1 MSVSRTLDLPDLAAT
16 ARLGA
21 RLAAR
26 LAVGDIVCLTGDRG
40 AGKTTLARQIIADL
54 CDVHDAPSPTYTIVQ
69 VYDTTAG
76 APLWH
81 VDLYRIEESGELTEL
96 GLEDAFDGAI
106 TLIEWPD
113 RLGDD
118 LPDDRLEISLAIGPA
133 GVETARQAR
142 ITGLGNWESR
152 IDDL

>member
-1 MSVSRTLDLPDLAAT
+1 MSASRTIDLPDLAAT
-16 ARLGA
+16 ARLGM

-26 LAVGDIVCLTGDRG
+26 LRVGDIVCLTGDLG

-69 VYDTTAG
+69 AYDTVG
-76 APLWH
+76 GPPLWH
-81 VDLYRIEESGELTEL
+81 VDLYRVEESGELTEL
-96 GLEDAFDGAI
+96 GLEDAFDTAI

-142 ITGLGNWESR
+142 ITGLGIWESR
-152 IDDL
+152 LDDL